1 MPWLAVLADLWVV
14 NINQKENI
22 MPNYNT
28 YNTDPYARFLDWR
41 NRQQGGYLNSQSRL
55 TPDTTGQG
63 DWQTGSNVL
72 TPQNAVGQGMT
83 QVGEGK
89 YVSNSLAKYYDNGQ
103 GGTQQVSPLNAGAN
117 NNLPMTQN
125 SEMMGPQ
132 RPGFFQNQWNKARN
146 SYRDSPFNKAIH
158 PDSPWAGRAQPV
170 ASGTNAVGGTASTVQ
185 GGGMGGAMGYL
196 GAANAIM
203 GMMNRNQGSSQP
215 VVSQPV
221 VVNNPPPMGGS
232 YSRGERRNRLS
243 SLPNYAS
250 GFGNVPNK
258 NALLYKPRY
267 AGYETRDITPSEDTF
282 FQKNPHVAGMAT
294 EDKRI
299 ITNPHSGL
307 PPQQNELVRMLEAS
321 RLYMNDNNINPDFE
335 LTPNQ
340 VDFFNDPSMKVVG
353 GVQYR
358 DNPNAAKQSIISR
371 IIVGDPSAQDVTPE
385 QQSYADMI
393 SEKMGIK
400 PRMGTKPQYAANFI
414 GSPDVDEFG
423 NPIRSGNAL
432 VRIMNRETPNN
443 QSVFNTPTQASPTSM
458 ESPTTASIEKPG
470 LFTRIGNAFRPK
482 EQPIPADYNTPE
494 GANYLNR
501 LMAESQ
507 RKPTFTEKLPQA
519 LALMS
524 GAFDPYGRF
533 ANANANIINMT
544 QQQEQARRQAPV
556 NYLNQVMARSQVE
569 NIPLQQKMLQSQAE
583 KLAAEPEYIKAQ
595 TKALGEKTPE
605 LTPTRLAVM
614 AATEKARRGE
624 ISQEDIPNEAL
635 RLSRNTAAT
644 NKTLAEQVEE
654 FNALGEVGQ
663 ETYGR
668 LKGGE
673 GQNATLAMAKQIAKQ
688 EVASGKI
695 KPEEEKNRAFEL
707 YKSTPVWGQEGL
719 SFVSPTGGT
728 TPTGIRKVLPAG
740 EVDEISKFNS
750 VLNSVDKLE
759 ALYDPS
765 FVGMYEGR
773 RGGLL
778 GAAGWNKPKED
789 AFRASIGEL
798 MKTYMDVAGKNFTQM
813 EQKILEP
820 YMPSST
826 DSDSQFKEK
835 LANFR
840 VNYKDIVG
848 NKIKAFEQA
857 GYGAK
862 GLETPAA
869 RIPSRTEVPTRDEF
883 VNKAIKDNPTYTPAE
898 AGAYYDSKYGVK

>member
-1 MPWLAVLADLWVV
+1 MVLADICKAV
-14 NINQKENI
+14 NINLKENI
-22 MPNYNT
+22 MPNYDT

-41 NRQQGGYLNSQSRL
+41 NGQQNQSLNPLKGRQLGI
-55 TPDTTGQG
+55 TPDITRQG
-63 DWQTGSNVL
+63 NWQTGSNIL
-72 TPQNAVGQGMT
+72 TPQNAGGQGMS

-89 YVSNSLAKYYDNGQ
+89 YVSNSLAKYYNNGTK
-103 GGTQQVSPLNAGAN
+103 GTQQVSPLNAGAN

-132 RPGFFQNQWNKARN
+132 RPGFAQNLWNKAKN

-158 PDSPWAGRAQPV
+158 PDSPWAGGPAPV
-170 ASGTNAVGGTASTVQ
+170 ASGTNAVGGMASTVQ

-494 GANYLNR
+494 GANYLNK
-501 LMAESQ
+501 LMTESQ

-533 ANANANIINMT
+533 ANANANIINMA

-556 NYLNQVMARSQVE
+556 NYLNQVMARKQVE
-569 NIPLQQKMLQSQAE
+569 NLPFQQKLSQAQ
-583 KLAAEPEYIKAQ
+583 LAHLEAQ
-595 TKALGEKTPE
+595 TKALRVRPKLAGTKEVVKQMPDGTYHSMLVHENTGRVIQDLGIATPKQ
-605 LTPTRLAVM
+605 TGYDKATRLDTYTAEVDGKPM
-614 AATEKARRGE
+614 EVERTLENIAKYPAYMEEKKDKFEKQVEDYEKYFTRGMDKLSPE
-624 ISQEDIPNEAL
+624 ELGNVRKSEDYQKALASYIKPDITGVQSYEYKPKAEKKSKWYERLSKPKDSTNQTQGIIDKALQEDRAN
-635 RLSRNTAAT
+635 AT
-644 NKTLAEQVEE
+644 QNIVLPKEIKTRSQAIEFLKSDQGMTAEQ
-654 FNALGEVGQ
+654 ALQ
-663 ETYGR
+663 W
-668 LKGGE
+668 
-673 GQNATLAMAKQIAKQ
+673 I
-688 EVASGKI
+688 
-695 KPEEEKNRAFEL
+695 
-707 YKSTPVWGQEGL
+707 
-719 SFVSPTGGT
+719 
-728 TPTGIRKVLPAG
+728 
-740 EVDEISKFNS
+740 
-750 VLNSVDKLE
+750 E
-759 ALYDPS
+759 AND
-765 FVGMYEGR
+765 
-773 RGGLL
+773 
-778 GAAGWNKPKED
+778 
-789 AFRASIGEL
+789 
-798 MKTYMDVAGKNFTQM
+798 
-813 EQKILEP
+813 
-820 YMPSST
+820 
-826 DSDSQFKEK
+826 
-835 LANFR
+835 
-840 VNYKDIVG
+840 
-848 NKIKAFEQA
+848 
-857 GYGAK
+857 
-862 GLETPAA
+862 
-869 RIPSRTEVPTRDEF
+869 
-883 VNKAIKDNPTYTPAE
+883 
-898 AGAYYDSKYGVK
+898 